1 MCPVWTPCLKT
12 VTEQSPPSYI
22 EAVET
27 ARVETGRGEG
37 SRTELETGA
46 GAGARAGVKAGAGKD
61 HLNRS
66 PVRSLEASL
75 GTKSSH
81 SYYSEADF
89 WPGGWV

>member
-1 MCPVWTPCLKT
+1 MKT
-12 VTEQSPPSYI
+12 VAEQSPPSYI

-27 ARVETGRGEG
+27 GTGEV
-37 SRTELETGA
+37 SRTELETETGE
-46 GAGARAGVKAGAGKD
+46 GARAGVKAGAGKD

-75 GTKSSH
+75 VTESSH
-81 SYYSEADF
+81 SYYSQADF